1 MPLPQTNRLLTVS
14 TPLGADAVLLV
25 GFSGREELSRP
36 FSFTLDLVTNRPI
49 APADFVGQPVGWSVV
64 YPDESPRLFHGRVKS
79 LAVGPLVG
87 RGLRS
92 YRAEVVP
99 WLWFLTRTTD
109 CKIFQNQSVP
119 DIIKA
124 VFSALGF
131 GDFRD
136 ALTGSYSPRE
146 YCVQY
151 RETAFAFVSR
161 LMEEEGIFYTFE
173 FADGAHTLVLA
184 DAASAYADCDPHA
197 AVEFRPELANAEVVG
212 SWERRFEY
220 VSGKAAHTDYHFIT
234 PATDLLTSTDT
245 VVPLPGVG
253 QYELFEY
260 PGRYTATGAGTARA
274 GVRMEEEEVGYDTAR
289 GGSRCSSFKPGSKFT
304 LTGHPLDD
312 GNSFAFLAVT
322 HSATEPH
329 IPGVRD
335 GRGEY
340 GNSFECLPA
349 DRVFRPV
356 RATPR
361 PVAAGPQSAVVVGP
375 AGEEIYTDQYGR
387 VKVQFT
393 WDRIGQKDENSSC
406 WMRLTE
412 SWAGKNWGTVFLPR
426 IGQEV
431 IVEFLNGDPD
441 RPLVTGRVYNAAFM
455 PPYTLP
461 DNKTQSGIK
470 TRSSKTGGTDDF
482 NELRFEDKK
491 GNEDVYFHAQKDFH
505 RVVENDDDLKVGHD
519 QTITIQNARTLTV
532 KDADETITIEKGN
545 RSRTVQTGNDTLL
558 VSKGSRV
565 VTVSSGNHA
574 LVVSKGAATMTVSEG
589 DHTVTVE
596 KGKETLNV
604 NTGDREVLVKTGN
617 DTHTVKTGNRV
628 VAVETGND
636 THTVKTGNRD
646 VLVELGNDTLTV
658 KAGNQTV
665 KVNAGASSTEAAQ
678 SITLKCGPSEI
689 KLAPD
694 GITIKGL
701 TIKIQGETMAEMKA
715 VTTTVKGDAML
726 TLKGGITMIN

>member
-1 MPLPQTNRLLTVS
+1 MPLPQTDRLLTVS
-14 TPLGADAVLLV
+14 TPLGADAVLLC

-36 FSFTLDLVTNRPI
+36 FAFTLDLVSDQTI
-49 APADFVGQPVGWSVV
+49 APTDLVGQPVGWQVV
-64 YPDESPRLFHGRVKS
+64 YPDESPRHFHGRVKS

-119 DIIKA
+119 DILAA
-124 VFSALGF
+124 VFNAYGF
-131 GDFRD
+131 TAFRNE
-136 ALTGSYSPRE
+136 LTGTYAARE

-151 RETAFAFVSR
+151 RESAFAFVSR
-161 LMEEEGIFYTFE
+161 LMEEEGIFYRFE
-173 FADGAHTLVLA
+173 FADGSHTLVLA

-197 AVEFRPELANAEVVG
+197 EVEFRPDQADAEVVTA
-212 SWERRFEY
+212 WERRFEY

-234 PATDLLTSTDT
+234 PATDLLASTDT
-245 VVPLPGVG
+245 VVPLPGVDSF
-253 QYELFEY
+253 ERFEY
-260 PGRYTATGAGTARA
+260 PGGYTTTGDGTSRA
-274 GVRMEEEEVGYDTAR
+274 AVRMEEEEVGYDTAV
-289 GGSRCSSFKPGSKFT
+289 GTSRCSSFRAGGKFT

-312 GNSFAFLAVT
+312 GSVFAFVGVT
-322 HSATEPH
+322 HTASEQN

-335 GRGEY
+335 GRGSY
-340 GNSFECLPA
+340 SNTFDCLPA
-349 DRVFRPV
+349 ERVFRPA
-356 RATPR
+356 RITPR
-361 PVAAGPQSAVVVGP
+361 PVAVGPQSAVVVGP
-375 AGEEIYTDQYGR
+375 SGEEIYTDQYGR
-387 VKVQFT
+387 VKVQFP
-393 WDRIGQKDENSSC
+393 WDRVGTKNENSSC

-431 IVEFLNGDPD
+431 IVEFVNGDPD

-470 TRSSKTGGTDDF
+470 TRSSTQGGTEDF

-491 GNEDVYFHAQKDFH
+491 GSEDVYFHAQKDFH
-505 RVVENDDDLKVGHD
+505 RVVENDDDLQVLHD
-519 QTITIQNARTLTV
+519 QTITVTNARTLTV
-532 KDADETITIEKGN
+532 KEADETITIEKGN
-545 RSRTVQTGNDTLL
+545 RSRTVKQGNDTLL
-558 VSKGSRV
+558 VE
-565 VTVSSGNHA
+565 TGN
-574 LVVSKGAATMTVSEG
+574 
-589 DHTVTVE
+589 
-596 KGKETLNV
+596 
-604 NTGDREVLVKTGN
+604 REVTVKTGN

-636 THTVKTGNRD
+636 THTVKTGNRE
-646 VLVELGNDTLTV
+646 VTVELGNDTLTI

-665 KVNAGASSTEAAQ
+665 KLDAGASTTEAMQ

-701 TIKIQGETMAEMKA
+701 TIKIQGETMAEMKS
-715 VTTTVKGDAML
+715 TMTTVKGNGML

>member
-1 MPLPQTNRLLTVS
+1 MPLPQTDRLLTVS
-14 TPLGADAVLLV
+14 TPLGPDAVLLA

-36 FSFTLDLVTNRPI
+36 FAFTLDLVTDQPV
-49 APADFVGQPVGWSVV
+49 APADFVGQPVGWRVV
-64 YPDESPRLFHGRVKS
+64 YPDEAPRHFHGRVKS

-119 DIIKA
+119 DILKA
-124 VFSALGF
+124 VFGAFGF
-131 GDFRD
+131 TAFRD
-136 ALTGSYSPRE
+136 ALTGTYTARE

-151 RETAFAFVSR
+151 RESAFAFVSR

-184 DAASAYADCDPHA
+184 DAASAYADCAPHA
-197 AVEFRPELANAEVVG
+197 SVEFRPDLSSAEVVG

-234 PATDLLTSTDT
+234 PATDLLASTDT
-245 VVPLPGVG
+245 VVPLPGVATF
-253 QYELFEY
+253 ELFEY

-289 GGSRCSSFKPGSKFT
+289 GDSRCSSFRPGGKFT

-312 GNSFAFLAVT
+312 GNSFAFLSVT
-322 HSATEPH
+322 HTATEPS

-340 GNSFECLPA
+340 ANTFECLPA
-349 DRVFRPV
+349 DRVFRPA

-361 PVAAGPQSAVVVGP
+361 PMAVGPQSAVVVGP
-375 AGEEIYTDQYGR
+375 SGEEIYTDQYGR

-393 WDRIGQKDENSSC
+393 WDRIGQKNENSSC

-491 GNEDVYFHAQKDFH
+491 GSEDIYFHAQKDAH
-505 RVVENDDDLKVGHD
+505 RVVENDDDLKVLHD
-519 QTITIQNARTLTV
+519 QTITITNARTLTV

-545 RSRTVQTGNDTLL
+545 RTRTVSKGNDTL
-558 VSKGSRV
+558 
-565 VTVSSGNHA
+565 
-574 LVVSKGAATMTVSEG
+574 TVSEG
-589 DHTVTVE
+589 NRAVTVTKGTETLNVDTGDRTVTVA
-596 KGKETLNV
+596 KGKDTLNV
-604 NTGDREVLVKTGN
+604 NTGDHVVLVATGN
-617 DTHTVKTGNRV
+617 DTHTVSK
-628 VAVETGND
+628 
-636 THTVKTGNRD
+636 GNRD
-646 VLVELGNDTLTV
+646 VLVEVGNDTLTV

-665 KVNAGASSTEAAQ
+665 KVNAGTSSLEAAT

-701 TIKIQGETMAEMKA
+701 TIKIQGDTMAEMKS
-715 VTTTVKGDAML
+715 TMTTVKGDGML